1 MKKIGIAILVIL
13 VVIIGLVVALP
24 FIVPTDRI
32 KQELILATNDATGRE
47 LAIDGDFSLS
57 VFPTLGVTAESVTFS
72 NAEGAKDPNMASID
86 SLTVKLSL
94 LPLIT
99 GNVQVDEFVLTKPVI
114 NLEVDQS
121 GKPNW
126 EFDTAKTEETQ
137 SSEASTSD
145 SGSTDLGISDLNLGD
160 VRIVDGVVSFVDQK
174 GGTDINLSDINLE
187 LELLGLDQ
195 PFEAKGSAVWNS
207 EKVELDVNVG
217 ALRSIME
224 NIETTTTVNVASKNI
239 NLDFDGQIKSTQ
251 PLNLGGTTSIDIPSV
266 RELAAWAGAPL
277 EGIAETGFGPLEISG
292 KLGANDTKYSFTE
305 ANISFDE
312 IVGTGEFS
320 IDIGGNVPDIVGKLA
335 LETLDLNPYLPA
347 DDGGENDAKAPSA
360 PAQKATGE
368 KWDTTPIDL
377 SALKTVNAKF
387 DLSVQQILF
396 QKIKIGA
403 SALATTLK
411 DGILDLALTEMNL
424 YDGTG
429 TATVRVNAQQPILK
443 ITNAM
448 TIENIQLKPLLTDAA
463 DFEKLEG
470 KGMFQ
475 TDLSTTGASQADMV
489 SALNGTGQILFE
501 DGSISGV
508 NLAAMARNVTSAF
521 TDTGE
526 EQKTDFAEISGTY
539 QINNGILTNNDL
551 KMLNPFIRLSGS
563 GTVELPPQT
572 LNYRIEPKLVATT
585 EGQGGGEAAGVAV
598 PILITGSWDNL
609 EYAPDL
615 AGVLKNATNPEGV
628 KKLLEGAKGS
638 GDGVKDVLKGIK
650 ENDPGAVK
658 NLLDSAGGLLGGK
671 KD

>member
-1 MKKIGIAILVIL
+1 MKKIVIAIVVIL
-13 VVIIGLVVALP
+13 VVIVGLAVALP

-32 KQELILATNDATGRE
+32 KQELIQAANDATGRE
-47 LAIDGDFSLS
+47 LAIEGDFNFT

-72 NAEGAKDPNMASID
+72 NAEGAQNADMAAID

-114 NLEVDQS
+114 NLEVDKS
-121 GKPNW
+121 GKANW
-126 EFDTAKTEETQ
+126 EFDAAKAEAPKETEAT
-137 SSEASTSD
+137 SSDGGTP
-145 SGSTDLGISDLNLGD
+145 DLGISDLNLGD
-160 VRIVDGVVSFVDQK
+160 VRIVEGVVNFVDQK

-187 LELLGLDQ
+187 LVLLGLDQ

-217 ALRSIME
+217 ALRSILE
-224 NIETTTTVNVASKNI
+224 NIETTTTLNVASKNI
-239 NLDFDGQIKSTQ
+239 NLNFDGLVKSTQ
-251 PLNLGGTTSIDIPSV
+251 PLNLGGTTTLDVPSV
-266 RELAAWAGAPL
+266 KDLAAWAGSPL
-277 EGIAETGFGPLEISG
+277 EGVSETGFGPLKISG
-292 KLGANDTKYSFTE
+292 KLGANDTKYSFSE
-305 ANISFDE
+305 ATISFDE
-312 IVGTGEFS
+312 IVGAGDFS
-320 IDIGGNVPDIVGKLA
+320 IELGGKVPDIVGKLA

-347 DDGGENDAKAPSA
+347 EQGAESSVPAA
-360 PAQKATGE
+360 PAQNTSTE

-377 SALKTVNAKF
+377 SALKSVNAKF

-403 SALATTLK
+403 SALATTIK
-411 DGILDLALTEMNL
+411 NGILDLELSEMNL

-429 TATVRVNAQQPILK
+429 TATVRVNAQQPTLK

-448 TIENIQLKPLLTDAA
+448 AIENIQLKPLLTDAA
-463 DFEKLEG
+463 DFEKLQG

-475 TDLSTTGASQADMV
+475 TDLSTSGKSQADMV

-508 NLAAMARNVTSAF
+508 NLASMARNVTTAF
-521 TDTGE
+521 TNKGE

-539 QINNGILTNNDL
+539 QITNGILTNNDL
-551 KMLNPFIRLSGS
+551 KMLNPFLRLSGS

-572 LNYRIEPKLVATT
+572 MNYRIEPKLVATT
-585 EGQGGGEAAGVAV
+585 EGQGGGEATGIAV
-598 PILITGSWDNL
+598 PIIVTGPWDNL
-609 EYAPDL
+609 SFAPDL
-615 AGVLKNATNPEGV
+615 AGVLKNAANPEGV

-638 GDGVKDVLKGIK
+638 GDGVKDALKGVK
-650 ENDPGAVK
+650 EKDPAAIK

>member
-1 MKKIGIAILVIL
+1 MKKIVIAILVVL

-47 LAIDGDFSLS
+47 LAIDGDFSFS
-57 VFPTLGVTAESVTFS
+57 VFPTLGVTAEAVTFS
-72 NAEGAKDPNMASID
+72 NADSAQNADMAAID

-114 NLEVDQS
+114 NLEVDQN
-121 GKPNW
+121 GKANW
-126 EFDTAKTEETQ
+126 EFDTAKTDKPKTTETD
-137 SSEASTSD
+137 SSDGAAPN
-145 SGSTDLGISDLNLGD
+145 LGISDLNLGD
-160 VRIVDGVVSFVDQK
+160 VRIVDGIVNFVDQK
-174 GGTDINLSDINLE
+174 GGTDLNLSDINLE
-187 LELLGLDQ
+187 LVLLGLDQ
-195 PFEAKGSAVWNS
+195 PFEAKGSAIWNS

-217 ALRSIME
+217 ALRSILE
-224 NIETTTTVNVASKNI
+224 NIETTTTLNVASKNI
-239 NLDFDGQIKSTQ
+239 NLNFDGQVKSTQ
-251 PLNLGGTTSIDIPSV
+251 PLNLGGTTTLDVPSV
-266 RELAAWAGAPL
+266 RELVAWAGAPL
-277 EGIAETGFGPLEISG
+277 EGVPETGFGPLKISG
-292 KLGANDTKYSFTE
+292 KLGANDTKYSFFE

-312 IVGTGEFS
+312 IVGAGDFS
-320 IDIGGNVPDIVGKLA
+320 IDLGGKVPDIVGKLA

-347 DDGGENDAKAPSA
+347 EQGGGETTPSA
-360 PAQKATGE
+360 PAQKSPGE

-403 SALATTLK
+403 SALATTIK

-429 TATVRVNAQQPILK
+429 TATVRVNAQQPTLQ

-448 TIENIQLKPLLTDAA
+448 AIENIQLKPLLTDAA

-475 TDLSTTGASQADMV
+475 TDLSTSGKSQADMV

-508 NLAAMARNVTSAF
+508 NLAAMARNVTTAF
-521 TDTGE
+521 TSKGE

-539 QINNGILTNNDL
+539 QIKNGILTNNDL
-551 KMLNPFIRLSGS
+551 KMLNPFIRLSGA

-598 PILITGSWDNL
+598 PIIVSGSWDNL
-609 EYAPDL
+609 QYAPDL
-615 AGVLKNATNPEGV
+615 AGVLKNAANPEGV
-628 KKLLEGAKGS
+628 KKLIEGAKGS
-638 GDGVKDVLKGIK
+638 GDGVKETLKGVK
-650 ENDPGAVK
+650 EKDPAAVK
-658 NLLDSAGGLLGGK
+658 NLLDAAGGLLGGK
-671 KD
+671 KN